1 MPKAKRTKPE
11 KMINLALQG
20 GGAHGAYAWG
30 ALDKLLED
38 GRIDIDG
45 ICATSAGTMNAC
57 AVAWGMY
64 KGGPEK
70 AREAL
75 HDFWWGI
82 HNAGMKA
89 NPVKQMPW
97 EKYLPWGGD
106 DSFSY
111 FMFDSIT
118 RVLSPYQFNPFDY
131 NPLRDVLEK
140 TVDFEEL
147 RACDCMKLFI
157 SATHVQTGKVK
168 VFDTHE
174 ITLDVAMASACLP
187 FLFKAVEVEGEDYW
201 DGGYVGNPALYP
213 LFYKTDTR
221 DVLIMHINPMERAE
235 TPTTAPDIMNR
246 INEISFNDSLL
257 KEMRAIAFVKK
268 LIEHDMLKD
277 EHKNNFTNVLVHS
290 IRADDAMRDLSVAS
304 KFDSDWDFL
313 TGLRDK
319 GRDAMT
325 VWLDRHYD
333 DIGVRDTV
341 DLNAEFL
348 DSNTQIFEA
357 SKSQHNHDDQK
368 TKKKLR

>member
-1 MPKAKRTKPE
+1 MPKAKHTKPE
-11 KMINLALQG
+11 KTINLALQG

-82 HNAGMKA
+82 HNAGLKA

-304 KFDSDWDFL
+304 KFDSDWNFL

-325 VWLDRHYD
+325 TWLDRYYG

-341 DLNAEFL
+341 DLHAEFL
-348 DSNTQIFEA
+348 DSNTQIFEGCREQTDERA
-357 SKSQHNHDDQK
+357 
-368 TKKKLR
+368 KK